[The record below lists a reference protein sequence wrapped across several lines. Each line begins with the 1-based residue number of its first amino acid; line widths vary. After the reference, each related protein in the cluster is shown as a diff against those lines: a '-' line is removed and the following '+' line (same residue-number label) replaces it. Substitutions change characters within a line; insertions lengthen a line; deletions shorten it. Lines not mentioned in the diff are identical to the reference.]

1 MTDDQ
6 RRTWSAPFRPRSYRA
21 LWSTLTTSLQPVE
34 SVDRYVRGTGEYP
47 WTTSLRTPIG
57 PVRLVVP
64 HPHDVRTVNDIF
76 HRHDYG
82 TGRPRVVV
90 DVGGNIGVSAA
101 WFLSRSAHTRVHVWE
116 PVPHNLQTLR
126 TNVARFGDRCVV
138 HEAALAPQAGPATL
152 LVVPLGRSSTLAQNL
167 PTADGRVAVEVWCEA
182 VDDAL
187 RGVLEGEG
195 GHIDLVKIGT
205 GGSVEAIVDAIAV
218 DVREAIDEIVYEYP
232 GGVRRLSA

>member
-21 LWSTLTTSLQPVE
+21 LWSMLTTSLQPVE

-64 HPHDVRTVNDIF
+64 HPQDVRRVNDIF

-101 WFLSRSAHTRVHVWE
+101 WFLSRS
-116 PVPHNLQTLR
+116 
-126 TNVARFGDRCVV
+126 
-138 HEAALAPQAGPATL
+138 
-152 LVVPLGRSSTLAQNL
+152 STLAQSL
-167 PTADGRVAVEVWCEA
+167 PTADARVAVEVWCEA

-195 GHIDLVKIGT
+195 GHIELVKIGT
-205 GGSVEAIVDAIAV
+205 GGSEEAIVDAIAV

>member
-1 MTDDQ
+1 MTGDP
-6 RRTWSAPFRPRSYRA
+6 RRTWSAPFRPRNYRA
-21 LWSTLTTSLQPVE
+21 LWSTLTTSLQPIE
-34 SVDRYVRGTGEYP
+34 SVDRYVCGTGEYP

-90 DVGGNIGVSAA
+90 DVGGNIGISAV

-138 HEAALAPQAGPATL
+138 HEAALAPEAGPATF
-152 LVVPLGRSSTLAQNL
+152 LVDPIGRYSGLAQYL
-167 PTADGRVAVEVWCEA
+167 PAGDGRVAVEVWCEA
-182 VDDAL
+182 VGDAL
-187 RGVLEGEG
+187 RGVLESEG
-195 GHIDLVKIGT
+195 GHIDLLKIDT
-205 GGSVEAIVDAIAV
+205 EGSEEALVDAIPTE
-218 DVREAIDEIVYEYP
+218 VRQAIDEIVYEYP